1 VFALRRGIVLVT
13 TTLLA
18 AINPVWPGI
27 LTGVLA
33 FIALYL
39 ICYPS
44 RRQ

>member
-1 VFALRRGIVLVT
+1 MFLV

-33 FIALYL
+33 FGALYL